1 MPTETLQDFGPYR
14 IVERIATGGMAEI
27 YLARQRGMEGLERDV
42 ILKRILA
49 GRADDDEFITMFL
62 DEARLLAALS
72 HPHIA
77 QVFDLGQV
85 EGAYYL
91 SMEYIRGPTL
101 GRLLAS
107 VRAKGER
114 LPRREALGIGLA
126 IAEALHYVHE
136 RRDEVGR
143 SLDIVHRDLN
153 PANVLV
159 SYDGAVKL
167 IDFGIAKAATKVYE
181 TRAGVIKGTYGYIAP
196 EQLIGT
202 TKVDRR
208 ADVFALGILLY
219 EMCVGAHPF
228 DVSDEPNLIDR
239 ILEARYRRP
248 RDVQSDIPRDLDRL
262 IASCLTPH
270 PEGRPDDV
278 GVLIEALAKHLGEQG
293 MVPTQSGLAHLARTL
308 VPDDAGPKPLRQLTS
323 QMAARRPF
331 AAEPGGTRK
340 LALGRPKGE
349 STRKTEVARPSQ
361 PPLEPWRDVDDLDD
375 EPLTIASVRDDLT
388 GTEAMLSLPAP
399 DAHLR
404 ADAEEEEAPTRLMSL
419 DDPRI
424 SAPPPAM
431 GFQHEAHEETYVPVE
446 RRARRRFPVALA
458 AGIAA
463 VSLGALG
470 AGAFFAMRA
479 FRADPAPERTLS
491 TIAPVEVAVD
501 AGAPEPATLRV
512 ISEPPGATVSV
523 DGELRDGV
531 TPMELELASDT
542 RQVWMRLSLDGF
554 IMQEREVSAAV
565 GEARFVLR
573 PMELDA
579 GPLDAGLEDAG
590 QAEVDAGRPTRRR
603 RRRARSRR
611 RR

>member
-1 MPTETLQDFGPYR
+1 
-14 IVERIATGGMAEI
+14 
-27 YLARQRGMEGLERDV
+27 
-42 ILKRILA
+42 
-49 GRADDDEFITMFL
+49 
-62 DEARLLAALS
+62 
-72 HPHIA
+72 
-77 QVFDLGQV
+77 
-85 EGAYYL
+85 
-91 SMEYIRGPTL
+91 
-101 GRLLAS
+101 
-107 VRAKGER
+107 
-114 LPRREALGIGLA
+114 
-126 IAEALHYVHE
+126 
-136 RRDEVGR
+136 
-143 SLDIVHRDLN
+143 
-153 PANVLV
+153 
-159 SYDGAVKL
+159 
-167 IDFGIAKAATKVYE
+167 
-181 TRAGVIKGTYGYIAP
+181 
-196 EQLIGT
+196 
-202 TKVDRR
+202 
-208 ADVFALGILLY
+208 
-219 EMCVGAHPF
+219 
-228 DVSDEPNLIDR
+228 
-239 ILEARYRRP
+239 
-248 RDVQSDIPRDLDRL
+248 
-262 IASCLTPH
+262 
-270 PEGRPDDV
+270 
-278 GVLIEALAKHLGEQG
+278 
-293 MVPTQSGLAHLARTL
+293 
-308 VPDDAGPKPLRQLTS
+308 
-323 QMAARRPF
+323 
-331 AAEPGGTRK
+331 
-340 LALGRPKGE
+340 
-349 STRKTEVARPSQ
+349 
-361 PPLEPWRDVDDLDD
+361 
-375 EPLTIASVRDDLT
+375 
-388 GTEAMLSLPAP
+388 
-399 DAHLR
+399 
-404 ADAEEEEAPTRLMSL
+404 MSL